1 LSGNIQYEQLD
12 YLRLEHSLDR
22 LVATFHTKLSSS
34 FSSTLYMTG
43 STEYV
48 IFWSDW
54 DDNCTW
60 TLLGTVKV
68 NMHDIP
74 TIPTDGLAYA
84 AVLLINLQSAVRSC
98 EQPKIAR
105 VRAGL
110 SWNVASS
117 ITNPDA
123 VPFYGNILDAH
134 VQIRPGIPT
143 VDPPSKPSVAH
154 ARISTC
160 APARP
165 SRGCS

>member
-1 LSGNIQYEQLD
+1 
-12 YLRLEHSLDR
+12 
-22 LVATFHTKLSSS
+22 
-34 FSSTLYMTG
+34 
-43 STEYV
+43 
-48 IFWSDW
+48 
-54 DDNCTW
+54 
-60 TLLGTVKV
+60 
-68 NMHDIP
+68 MHDIP

-123 VPFYGNILDAH
+123 VPFYGNILDAR

-143 VDPPSKPSVAH
+143 IDPSIQAIGGSRQNLYMCPGKA
-154 ARISTC
+154 ISGLFSTRSC
-160 APARP
+160 RDWRKSRP
-165 SRGCS
+165 SHLDTPGTTEALPGSFSAPRTGQTTDAYCDLSKYMVTYF